1 MSNFNF
7 NESILGGRISSDPE
21 FAVTPNGTP
30 VIRFNMAVNRPTGA
44 NGEQKADFFS
54 VVAWRGTAEFINK
67 FFRKSSPICVRGSL
81 QTRTWTDNNGI
92 KRYGIDLVAE
102 KAWFVD
108 SKADN
113 PAGMQAAPAYQ
124 NQYQNQYTNQY
135 TNPAA
140 GTPTDTPTD
149 TPTAPQFEELAGDE
163 ELPF

>member
-21 FAVTPNGTP
+21 YAVTPSGIP

-54 VVAWRGTAEFINK
+54 VVAWRGNADFINK
-67 FFRKSSPICVRGSL
+67 FFRKSSPICVRGTL
-81 QTRTWTDNNGI
+81 ETRTWTDNNGI
-92 KRYGIDLVAE
+92 KRYGIDLVAD

-124 NQYQNQYTNQY
+124 NQYTNQY

-140 GTPTDTPTD
+140 GTPTNTPTGQYN
-149 TPTAPQFEELAGDE
+149 TQTAPQFEELAGDE